1 MIIRIHPRHFT
12 PAEPLTEAL
21 GRPVS
26 NHEGL
31 TEYTVVAHWP
41 GLEHCTPDDEQK
53 TWTCAEWAE
62 HLDAPSWQHPD
73 AASPQDDIRSIW
85 HADVRLHP
93 SDRVLTGPEWSEIA
107 HRIARVA
114 GIQRPGDDRGCR
126 WIALQAQPGRLD
138 LLANLIRP
146 DGTWT
151 LQHHRL
157 HVLLAVECRR
167 IETELDLRSPQGGGP
182 DPEQTARFAQRAA
195 APADGASPGAVDA
208 TTQLA
213 GLLRQLA
220 DENTGPLATVRGLV
234 EHTAHRLDRL
244 PHAYGPAAGHQLELI
259 ARRLYGIQ
267 QDLDATARALPAA
280 VRPAPLSTRMGTSP
294 VIATAAPASG
304 NQQR

>member
-1 MIIRIHPRHFT
+1 M
-12 PAEPLTEAL
+12 
-21 GRPVS
+21 
-26 NHEGL
+26 
-31 TEYTVVAHWP
+31 VAHWP
-41 GLEHCTPDDEQK
+41 GLDYCTPDDEQK
-53 TWTCAEWAE
+53 TWTSAEWAE
-62 HLDAPSWQHPD
+62 HLNASAWQHPS
-73 AASPQDDIRSIW
+73 AASAPDDIRSIW

-114 GIQRPGDDRGCR
+114 GIQRPGDDHGCR
-126 WIALQAQPGRLD
+126 WIAVQAQPGRLD

-151 LQHHRL
+151 TQQHRL
-157 HVLLAVECRR
+157 LALLAAEGRR

-182 DPEQTARFAQRAA
+182 DPGQTARFAQRAT
-195 APADGASPGAVDA
+195 APAHSAPPCVADA
-208 TTQLA
+208 TAQLA

-220 DENTGPLATVRGLV
+220 DENTGPLATVRGLI

-259 ARRLYGIQ
+259 ARRLHGIQ

-280 VRPAPLSTRMGTSP
+280 VRPAPLAPRMSTSP
-294 VIATAAPASG
+294 VIDTAAPASG
-304 NQQR
+304 NQPR